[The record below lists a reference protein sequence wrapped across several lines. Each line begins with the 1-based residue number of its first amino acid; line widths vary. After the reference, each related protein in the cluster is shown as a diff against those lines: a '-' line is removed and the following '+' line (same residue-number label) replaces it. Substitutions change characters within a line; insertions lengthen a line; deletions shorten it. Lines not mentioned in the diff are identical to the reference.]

1 MRYLAQWNR
10 IVPWSYIF
18 FKEILNWKTMF
29 KTRNSW
35 QLLAFGYMTFVK
47 HTYEDTQV
55 ALTLH
60 GTKLSDINAY
70 YTHVGPA

>member
-1 MRYLAQWNR
+1 
-10 IVPWSYIF
+10 
-18 FKEILNWKTMF
+18 MF